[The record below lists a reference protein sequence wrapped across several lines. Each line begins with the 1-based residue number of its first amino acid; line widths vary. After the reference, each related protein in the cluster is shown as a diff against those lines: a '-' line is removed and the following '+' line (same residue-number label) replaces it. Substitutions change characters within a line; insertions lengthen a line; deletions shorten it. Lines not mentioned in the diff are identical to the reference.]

1 MTSTPSKA
9 KQGKAVTVIAD
20 DINAVDSLIA
30 DQFISFVKDGLSTEV
45 EIWERMVAK
54 HLVGGISV
62 RGMKATLDAVAV
74 VGALPSIASSTAQ
87 YFADT
92 VTVRNLDGGKDMPLK
107 AVLNVTVQGVRKLG
121 KAGFAEAVG
130 KASTFSALAKKIE
143 ATPAKVKA
151 EGATA
156 SPYAIKDLDGVVSF
170 ALGAIKAI
178 REGDDEG
185 NALMLGKIED
195 AEALVVSLQFF
206 IRSSKAVQA
215 LKASENASK
224 AQEVALAES
233 VKRHPAKGSKVKA

>member
-156 SPYAIKDLDGVVSF
+156 THSIKDLDGVVSF

>member
-1 MTSTPSKA
+1 MTSTSSKA
-9 KQGKAVTVIAD
+9 KQGKAITVIAD
-20 DINAVDSLIA
+20 DINAVESLIA
-30 DQFISFVKDGLSTEV
+30 DQFIKFLKEGLSTEV

-143 ATPAKVKA
+143 ATPAKEKVL
-151 EGATA
+151 GATA
-156 SPYAIKDLDGVVSF
+156 THSIKDLDGVVSF
-170 ALGAIKAI
+170 SLGAIKAI

-215 LKASENASK
+215 LKASEDAS
-224 AQEVALAES
+224 ALAES